1 MVEFGQQLFR
11 GLVVVESLTN
21 KVLQVLVLS
30 EDRKEVL
37 LFEAGEE
44 LQFRFE
50 LPEQPLP
57 RLSGVGRGV
66 DELGKEFIGA
76 CRTALDKLANAGHGF
91 SRHVLPSDSQTS

>member
-1 MVEFGQQLFR
+1 MLLEHPPELADSRCELFAVFWRMVEFGQQLSG

-37 LFEAGEE
+37 RVEGGEGRQFLFE
-44 LQFRFE
+44 F
-50 LPEQPLP
+50 PEQPLP
-57 RLSGVGRGV
+57 RFSRVRRGV

-76 CRTALDKLANAGHGF
+76 CRTG
-91 SRHVLPSDSQTS
+91 